1 MNLVGH
7 TGRIQ
12 RWVAILLVTSA
23 FVGCIGGED
32 IGLDR
37 WTTDPANP
45 ERVQH
50 YDGTGNLADRVPE
63 QVGETVHEL
72 TGYQGAEPTTGI
84 TDSGA
89 VFGTAGDQLIRSTD
103 HGETWEVVNEIG
115 EEVEGTPADVAY
127 RSWDPLMYV
136 DDLTDTVY
144 FDPMF
149 PPLACTELQSSTD
162 DGETWTQHPPA
173 CHPPPMD
180 HQKFFTAKPGPEAP
194 PQAGLA
200 HATVLYQCY
209 NAVSSTNCAASY
221 DGGQTWPVVHPV
233 ADSLTGECGGIN
245 GFGEGSPEGVAVV
258 ALQAGCQ
265 QATIAVT
272 MDSGLSWELRKVPW
286 ETGVASFDPEVGFD
300 DEGNLYL
307 VWRGEDQLS
316 YLAKSPDLGQTW
328 QGPWDV
334 TPPSVASTIFNTLT
348 VTDAGEL
355 GIGFLGTE
363 DTDAGPDQAPEDAR
377 WHLYNVVSLDQG
389 TGSPTFTS
397 HQVTPDEDPVQVGRI
412 CTGGVGCGE
421 KRNLLEF
428 IDNDV
433 HPDGTLYTIYTEGC
447 VDDCAEDPDGE
458 KSTARE
464 IAWARLDGVTFT
476 TDEASQGDEP
486 ALDTAPGL
494 ARPR

>member
-115 EEVEGTPADVAY
+115 EEV
-127 RSWDPLMYV
+127 
-136 DDLTDTVY
+136 
-144 FDPMF
+144 
-149 PPLACTELQSSTD
+149 
-162 DGETWTQHPPA
+162 
-173 CHPPPMD
+173 
-180 HQKFFTAKPGPEAP
+180 
-194 PQAGLA
+194 
-200 HATVLYQCY
+200 
-209 NAVSSTNCAASY
+209 
-221 DGGQTWPVVHPV
+221 
-233 ADSLTGECGGIN
+233 
-245 GFGEGSPEGVAVV
+245 
-258 ALQAGCQ
+258 
-265 QATIAVT
+265 
-272 MDSGLSWELRKVPW
+272 
-286 ETGVASFDPEVGFD
+286 
-300 DEGNLYL
+300 
-307 VWRGEDQLS
+307 
-316 YLAKSPDLGQTW
+316 
-328 QGPWDV
+328 
-334 TPPSVASTIFNTLT
+334 T

-486 ALDTAPGL
+486 ALDTAPDL